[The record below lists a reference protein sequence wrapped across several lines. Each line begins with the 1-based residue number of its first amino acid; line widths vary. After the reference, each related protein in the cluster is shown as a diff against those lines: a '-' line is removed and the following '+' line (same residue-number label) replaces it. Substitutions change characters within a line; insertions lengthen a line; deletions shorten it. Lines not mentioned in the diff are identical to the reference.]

1 MSSSTR
7 TTIPGL
13 GYLSGKAIKR
23 LGEAV
28 LNGVDNVVV
37 NRQLGRIEASVKTD
51 NAWHEDTPSP
61 EVKQMCRVLLEFSH
75 PEYPFSIRTRA
86 LRVIMTLI
94 GSMKFI
100 GLAAALVNLNSMPQT
115 QTHLYDV
122 LDCLWDSKLSE
133 NAFKREAEAGDEATR
148 KKISALRSAGYESYV
163 ASSPQAHTSILLLSS
178 PFVLYL
184 TLIAVLGDTKY
195 THIILSEQLD
205 IVRFLRF
212 LGLFDENRGRTDIV
226 AGRLFMQVLQLRLAP
241 TPDDDESSLKTVV
254 KNAISSV
261 KREVHGHIGVLSSA
275 LPPIPAYTYLV
286 FLQSLHASH
295 LLPVQSAEQPEN
307 SIEPT

>member
-1 MSSSTR
+1 MSCSTQ

-37 NRQLGRIEASVKTD
+37 VRQLGRIEASVKTD
-51 NAWHEDTPSP
+51 NAWHEDTPPSD
-61 EVKQMCRVLLEFSH
+61 VKRMCGVLLELSR
-75 PEYPFSIRTRA
+75 PGYPFSIRTRA
-86 LRVIMTLI
+86 LRVIMALI
-94 GSMKFI
+94 GSMKFM
-100 GLAAALVNLNSMPQT
+100 GLAAALVDLNSMPQT

-133 NAFKREAEAGDEATR
+133 NAFKREVEAGDEATR

-184 TLIAVLGDTKY
+184 TLIAVLGDIKHAHT
-195 THIILSEQLD
+195 ILSEELD
-205 IVRFLRF
+205 IIRFLRF
-212 LGLFDENRGRTDIV
+212 LGLFDENRGETDVV
-226 AGRLFMQVLQLRLAP
+226 AGRLFMQVLQLSLAS
-241 TPDDDESSLKTVV
+241 THYDGESSLKTVV
-254 KNAISSV
+254 RNAISSV
-261 KREVHGHIGVLSSA
+261 KREVHGHKGVCSSA
-275 LPPIPAYTYLV
+275 VPPIPAYTYLV

-295 LLPVQSAEQPEN
+295 IMPVQSAEQPEDLA
-307 SIEPT
+307 EPT